1 MGFSH
6 DSLSRKQRVG
16 WRLDDICALNIPLGI
31 GVHEF
36 QQLNTHSPEPWNH
49 LWCPNIFRNLLCFE
63 LHLFLRDVL
72 GLGNACQI
80 LYFKHAAT
88 QRGNINRHVL
98 PTFYSCLSNPRNGHT
113 HSVWSRPTCVKLAPL
128 KQNTMGTPQKRSIS
142 STFQMCTNQRPHGL
156 KVCLHKKHPDYTQ
169 DIARAESTRAILHL
183 QLLLRH
189 AKHQDTCFNFNNAFS
204 KRAAQA
210 GGCSVYP
217 NLLQARGKARCY
229 FISLSL
235 EPVAQKQMMPATD
248 PSVTCAPPVWILRI

>member
-156 KVCLHKKHPDYTQ
+156 KVCLHKKTSGLHTRHCPRWIHTRNSAPSA
-169 DIARAESTRAILHL
+169 IAATCKTPRHML
-183 QLLLRH
+183 QF
-189 AKHQDTCFNFNNAFS
+189 Q
-204 KRAAQA
+204 
-210 GGCSVYP
+210 
-217 NLLQARGKARCY
+217 
-229 FISLSL
+229 
-235 EPVAQKQMMPATD
+235 
-248 PSVTCAPPVWILRI
+248 